1 MKLFFKR
8 NERPDFYELLQKQC
22 LLTEESMQLF
32 LEFIKSTDSALSEE
46 IEAHEKNADK
56 IRAEL
61 IENVKDSFITP
72 LDRHDLF
79 SVSRSIDDITDK
91 IKDLKDFLLFFKI
104 SPTKSKTL
112 MAQCILDAITY
123 ICRAVE
129 NMHGKSDDS
138 FWETIVKAKK
148 CENQVKRYYWENI
161 YEIRDMELDIN
172 SIIVLR
178 EFSKDLNCLANKIG
192 KTADRLGDIKVKSIQ

>member
-1 MKLFFKR
+1 MKLFFKK

-32 LEFIKSTDSALSEE
+32 LELINSTDSILSEE
-46 IEAHEKNADK
+46 IEVCEKNADK
-56 IRAEL
+56 VRAEL

-104 SPTKSKTL
+104 SPTQNNIL
-112 MAQCILDAITY
+112 MAKCILDAIIY
-123 ICRAVE
+123 IRRAVE
-129 NMHGKSDDS
+129 NMHAKSDDS
-138 FWETIVKAKK
+138 FW
-148 CENQVKRYYWENI
+148 
-161 YEIRDMELDIN
+161 
-172 SIIVLR
+172 
-178 EFSKDLNCLANKIG
+178 
-192 KTADRLGDIKVKSIQ
+192 